1 MVVTIGEKLGE
12 GVDGVPLVGSRL
24 EAECLNDEC
33 LMVYSVQ
40 FGFLL
45 KRLRLAEHGAD
56 TVLESTTIAVVLYAL
71 IDNGECEAVS
81 VGSRAI
87 AGK

>member
-12 GVDGVPLVGSRL
+12 GVDGVPLVGGRL
-24 EAECLNDEC
+24 EAECLDDEC
-33 LMVYSVQ
+33 LIVYSVQ

-45 KRLRLAEHGAD
+45 KRLRLAEHSAD

-71 IDNGECEAVS
+71 VDDGECETVS